1 MLNNQMADSQNELLS
16 QRSPHNGIWLFALWS
31 LIWHLEVSFDLSI
44 RATIND
50 YQREFCVWSIDHRG
64 TDELPKIDHRGTD
77 ELPKL
82 VLRFESGAFCVGRAF
97 RIPLVDH
104 KPQLARIWAAEMV
117 SRYMS
122 SQMSSIDEIN
132 GGDWSNYIRNWIGR
146 TKVYERACVKY

>member
-16 QRSPHNGIWLFALWS
+16 QRSTHNGIWLFALWS

-50 YQREFCVWSIDHRG
+50 YQREFYVWSIDHRG
-64 TDELPKIDHRGTD
+64 AD

-132 GGDWSNYIRNWIGR
+132 GGDWSNHIRNWIGR
-146 TKVYERACVKY
+146 PKVYERACVKN